1 MILERAMDGRYL
13 SNSYVI
19 GDRAGGVCVLI
30 DGGTE
35 PTQLYRTIER
45 HRLTV
50 THLLVTHHHA
60 DHVIHLDD
68 YRARFDVPVLA
79 HPLEAARMPGAFQPI
94 EGGGV
99 LETGGLR
106 IACLHTP
113 GHTDGMLAFLVNG
126 QECFTGDTLFAG
138 SVGGVRAPGATTFE
152 DLRSSVMDTLMGLDH
167 AVVLNPGHI
176 GHSTIGAEWETNPFV
191 RMWRGLDPEGDEP
204 CRVQGEP
211 ARLVLLGDDYDGG
224 YKAWVR
230 WPDGR
235 DDLVPGSR
243 VERG

>member
-35 PTQLYRTIER
+35 PTQLYTTIER

-50 THLLVTHHHA
+50 THVLVTHHHA

-68 YRARFDVPVLA
+68 YRARFDVPLLA

-138 SVGGVRAPGATTFE
+138 SVGGVR
-152 DLRSSVMDTLMGLDH
+152 
-167 AVVLNPGHI
+167 
-176 GHSTIGAEWETNPFV
+176 V
-191 RMWRGLDPEGDEP
+191 RGRRPS
-204 CRVQGEP
+204 RTS
-211 ARLVLLGDDYDGG
+211 AR
-224 YKAWVR
+224 R
-230 WPDGR
+230 
-235 DDLVPGSR
+235 
-243 VERG
+243 

>member
-19 GDRAGGVCVLI
+19 GDRAGGTCVLI
-30 DGGTE
+30 DAGTE
-35 PTQLYRTIER
+35 PAELLTTIER

-50 THLLVTHHHA
+50 THVLVTHHHG
-60 DHVIHLDD
+60 DHIIHLDD
-68 YRARFDVPVLA
+68 YRARYDVPFLA
-79 HPLEAARMPGAFQPI
+79 HPLEAARMPGAFQAI
-94 EGGGV
+94 EGGAV
-99 LETGGLR
+99 IESGGLR
-106 IACLHTP
+106 IETLHTP

-176 GHSTIGAEWETNPFV
+176 GHSTVGAEWQTNPFV

-204 CRVQGEP
+204 CRVQGEQGRAGHP
-211 ARLVLLGDDYDGG
+211 DLDPQMERREGLENFFGPLGLGP
-224 YKAWVR
+224 R
-230 WPDGR
+230 
-235 DDLVPGSR
+235 
-243 VERG
+243 